1 MSIKDV
7 LESRVT
13 NSNGRHGCAM
23 EARTKSNIG
32 RHDFVFTALVPKLKL
47 LEKLLEDES
56 DSGEA

>member
-1 MSIKDV
+1 
-7 LESRVT
+7 
-13 NSNGRHGCAM
+13 M